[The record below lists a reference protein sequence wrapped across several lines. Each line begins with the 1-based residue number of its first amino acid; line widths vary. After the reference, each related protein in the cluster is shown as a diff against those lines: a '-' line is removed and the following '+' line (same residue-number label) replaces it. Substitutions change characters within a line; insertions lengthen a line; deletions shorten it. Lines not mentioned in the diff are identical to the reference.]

1 MSTFNVYA
9 SGKKI
14 CLLPPSFPPKATSCW
29 EGSRGQAELQTELHW
44 VASNIDLAAVAKG
57 I

>member
-1 MSTFNVYA
+1 MYA

-14 CLLPPSFPPKATSCW
+14 RLLPPSFPPKATSCR